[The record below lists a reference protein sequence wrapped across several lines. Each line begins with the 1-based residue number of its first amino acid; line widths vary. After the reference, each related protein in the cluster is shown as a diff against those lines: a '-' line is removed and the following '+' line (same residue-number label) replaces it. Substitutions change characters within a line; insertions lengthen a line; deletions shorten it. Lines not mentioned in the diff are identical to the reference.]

1 MKIGDLVRYDV
12 ISSDWYNMLGII
24 TDISPAPI
32 GGTITHALV
41 TFQNGE
47 EHWTNM
53 ICLEVIN
60 ENR

>member
-24 TDISPAPI
+24 TEISPAPI
-32 GGTITHALV
+32 GGTMSHALV

-47 EHWTNM
+47 QHWVDE
-53 ICLEVIN
+53 LDFEVIN
-60 ENR
+60 ESR

>member
-32 GGTITHALV
+32 GGTIAHALV
-41 TFQNGE
+41 TFQSSS
-47 EHWTNM
+47 
-53 ICLEVIN
+53 LAS
-60 ENR
+60 

>member
-1 MKIGDLVRYDV
+1 MKIGDLVRYTV
-12 ISSDWYNMLGII
+12 WSSQLHNMLGII

-32 GGTITHALV
+32 GGTIAHALV

-53 ICLEVIN
+53 TALEVL
-60 ENR
+60 

>member
-1 MKIGDLVRYDV
+1 MKIGDLVRYTV
-12 ISSDWYNMLGII
+12 WSSQWHNMLGII

-53 ICLEVIN
+53 TALEVL
-60 ENR
+60 